1 MEHTR
6 LLRLAPSRALKEKR
20 LASLRGER
28 DESDPLLR
36 EAVEDA
42 QVAGSLALSG
52 VASSVMDVR
61 AARRGEPVSPAV
73 HGLLAALG
81 AIEPTAPFSLRA
93 VRLWHAAAVPGG
105 GAFRTTERERPG
117 GPPPAPA
124 AFVASRLEILEQWL
138 QVESSRE
145 LGAGTGGRARPRA
158 PGRDPA
164 LRGRQRPRRAPG
176 GLAPDAT
183 GGRAPAD
190 PRRGG
195 RPRLRQALQA
205 AFQLHTEPLA
215 ALLEEASE
223 RSLDVMIQ
231 ALERRVTDT
240 K

>member
-28 DESDPLLR
+28 DEGDPLLR
-36 EAVEDA
+36 EAVEDV

-52 VASSVMDVR
+52 SPSNAMDVR
-61 AARRGEPVSPAV
+61 AARRGEPAPESVR
-73 HGLLAALG
+73 GLLAALG
-81 AIEPTAPFSLRA
+81 AVEPAAPFSLRA
-93 VRLWHAAAVPGG
+93 LRRWHAAAVPGG
-105 GAFRTTERERPG
+105 GALRATERERAG
-117 GPPPAPA
+117 GPPPAPP

-145 LGAGTGGRARPRA
+145 LGPAQAGALVLARIVEILPFEDGNGRVARLAASHLMRRAGARPPILVA
-158 PGRDPA
+158 
-164 LRGRQRPRRAPG
+164 
-176 GLAPDAT
+176 
-183 GGRAPAD
+183 AD
-190 PRRGG
+190 E
-195 RPRLRQALQA
+195 PRLREALQA

-231 ALERRVTDT
+231 ALERAAV
-240 K
+240 